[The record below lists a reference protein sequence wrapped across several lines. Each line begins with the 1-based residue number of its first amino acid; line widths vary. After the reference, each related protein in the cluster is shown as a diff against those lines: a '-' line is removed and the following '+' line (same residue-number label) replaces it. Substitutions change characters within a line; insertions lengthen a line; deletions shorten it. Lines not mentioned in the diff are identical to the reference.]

1 MHRELVRG
9 FFPLHRAMRG
19 SLIGGCFLINGTNF
33 FFSRRL
39 TSVSS
44 IFSMNGE
51 ESILATFVETNGIP
65 GSAVCGFKLSDIE
78 ETLKSDFLTPT
89 GIAPWH
95 HTEHPAG
102 CPGPEITKNRA
113 YVRYMLDN
121 EPIVEKSVP
130 IISQEPLMTRT
141 VFASFSERDLFT
153 EIKVQNPEKIES
165 KAKMEKTLVL
175 IGTSRSKL
183 LRATLNLKER
193 SVSN

>member
-1 MHRELVRG
+1 MSVVGIHE
-9 FFPLHRAMRG
+9 PLGGSWCEAFSMAHRALRG
-19 SLIGGCFLINGTNF
+19 SLIGGCFYINGTNF

-121 EPIVEKSVP
+121 EPIVEKSLVD
-130 IISQEPLMTRT
+130 ILKDNSREAMKR
-141 VFASFSERDLFT
+141 
-153 EIKVQNPEKIES
+153 ES
-165 KAKMEKTLVL
+165 VL
-175 IGTSRSKL
+175 
-183 LRATLNLKER
+183 E
-193 SVSN
+193 V

>member
-1 MHRELVRG
+1 
-9 FFPLHRAMRG
+9 
-19 SLIGGCFLINGTNF
+19 
-33 FFSRRL
+33 
-39 TSVSS
+39 
-44 IFSMNGE
+44 MNGE

-130 IISQEPLMTRT
+130 IISQEPLLTRT

-193 SVSN
+193 LVSNQDLDNVSRRVSESRNVTTNQKPALFCLRSRSNLELYFV